1 VRETDVD
8 VLVVGAHPDDVEI
21 GIGGTILRL
30 VDEGHRVAI
39 LDLTR
44 GELGS
49 RGSNE
54 ERSKE
59 AGEAAKALGVV
70 ARECAELPDGGLI
83 DTAEQRQPVIGAIRA
98 MRPKTI
104 LSHMK
109 PDRHPDHEVASE
121 LVKHANF
128 YSGVGSIETGAE
140 PYRAAT
146 FLQYRPYYEDA
157 TPPQFVV
164 DVSSYFE
171 KKLEALKRF
180 RSQFHNPNYKGPET
194 MISGEKFWVGI
205 RTRAAYWGYR
215 IGVEYG
221 EPLFSDMP
229 VLLESLPGLKET
241 Q

>member
-1 VRETDVD
+1 MRETDVD
-8 VLVVGAHPDDVEI
+8 VLAVGAHPDDVEI

-30 VDEGHRVAI
+30 VDEGRRVAI

-49 RGSNE
+49 RGTSE
-54 ERSKE
+54 ARRKE
-59 AGEAAKALGVV
+59 AREAAKALGVV
-70 ARECAELPDGGLI
+70 ARECAELPDGGLT
-83 DTAEQRQPVIGAIRA
+83 DSVEQRQSVIGAIRA

-109 PDRHPDHEVASE
+109 PDRHPDHEAASE
-121 LVKHANF
+121 LVRHANF
-128 YSGVGSIETGAE
+128 YSGVGSIQTGTEA
-140 PYRAAT
+140 YRAAT

-171 KKLEALKRF
+171 KKLEVLKCF
-180 RSQFHNPNYKGPET
+180 RSQFHNPNYEGPET
-194 MISGEKFWVGI
+194 MISSEKFWAGI
-205 RTRAAYWGYR
+205 RTRAAYWGYC

-229 VLLESLPGLKET
+229 AALESLPGLRET